1 MPSESPL
8 RPNLL
13 KGALAVY
20 PTHTPGSQPSA
31 LIIFQ
36 FNPEAMKRTLAHR
49 AAPAPNQGNSGAA
62 KEDVLRVAGPPLE
75 TISITVDLHAADQ
88 LAEPDANTA
97 VAENGLHPALATLE
111 LLMYPPTLNAQ
122 KIEEQ
127 AALGQV
133 QVSPADL
140 PLVLLIWG
148 RSRVVPVKLTS
159 FAISEDAFDTRL
171 NPIAAKV
178 ELAVKPEGPWI
189 DAKSIVKVMA
199 TKAPMGSTLHFRAS
213 GENAQGALDA
223 LSALMDRDFDDGGD
237 AKQPAGAPA
246 DG

>member
-1 MPSESPL
+1 MQSPL
-8 RPNLL
+8 RPNLQ

-20 PTHTPGSQPSA
+20 PTHTPGSQPTR
-31 LIIFQ
+31 LILFQ

-75 TISITVDLHAADQ
+75 TINITVDMHAADQ
-88 LAEPDANTA
+88 LEDPDRNLE
-97 VAENGLHPALATLE
+97 VAQHGLHPALATLE

-127 AALGQV
+127 AARGQV

-140 PLVLLIWG
+140 PLVLLVWG
-148 RSRVVPVKLTS
+148 TSRVVPVKLTS
-159 FAISEDAFDTRL
+159 FAVSEEAFDTRL

-178 ELAVKPEGPWI
+178 ELGMQVLTYMEFTDSSIGR
-189 DAKSIVKVMA
+189 DAFLA
-199 TKAPMGSTLHFRAS
+199 YQKAKESLAAMNNPGSNTAGIRTLLPR
-213 GENAQGALDA
+213 
-223 LSALMDRDFDDGGD
+223 
-237 AKQPAGAPA
+237 
-246 DG
+246 